1 MVQGSQKTNFMSV
14 WLKLRYNRLIHQ
26 GKHVTFPQGIRAN
39 RMAYGRNGVGRHGLL
54 CFNDEYIVK
63 TTKAG
68 QQITL
73 TISTKIEGEAIAVT
87 DEKIVKMP
95 RTWNTPRSYCY
106 KESSVLRKS
115 TRNNILTI
123 ST

>member
-1 MVQGSQKTNFMSV
+1 
-14 WLKLRYNRLIHQ
+14 
-26 GKHVTFPQGIRAN
+26 
-39 RMAYGRNGVGRHGLL
+39 MAYGRNGVGRHGLL

-87 DEKIVKMP
+87 DEK
-95 RTWNTPRSYCY
+95 
-106 KESSVLRKS
+106 
-115 TRNNILTI
+115 
-123 ST
+123 